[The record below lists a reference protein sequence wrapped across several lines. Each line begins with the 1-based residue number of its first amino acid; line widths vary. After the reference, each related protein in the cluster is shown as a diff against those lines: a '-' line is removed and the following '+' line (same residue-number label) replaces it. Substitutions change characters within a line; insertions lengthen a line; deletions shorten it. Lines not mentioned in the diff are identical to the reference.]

1 MESQANDNRMNL
13 SQSALRVQQALQELG
28 LSLEVLELPAS
39 TRTSQEAA
47 QAIGCMVGQ
56 IAKSIIFRGLLT
68 DQPIMVIASG
78 PNHIEE
84 TIISGLRGETIRKA
98 DADYV
103 RQHTGFAIGGVPPL
117 GHAEKIIMYLDQD
130 LFQYQE
136 IWAAAGTPRAV
147 FRLTPQDLVRMTSGI
162 IIRVTG

>member
-1 MESQANDNRMNL
+1 MKQ

-28 LSLEVLELPAS
+28 LSLLVLELPAS
-39 TRTSQEAA
+39 TRTSLEAA
-47 QAIGCMVGQ
+47 QAIGCKVGQ
-56 IAKSIIFRGLLT
+56 IAKSIIFRGLQT

-78 PNHIEE
+78 PNHIDE
-84 TIISGLRGETIRKA
+84 TIIIGLRGETITKA

-117 GHAEKIIMYLDQD
+117 GHAEKIIIYIDQD

-136 IWAAAGTPRAV
+136 IWAAAGTPHAV
-147 FRLTPQDLVRMTSGI
+147 FGLTPQDLVRITSGI